1 MASHGFVVGVGLGSG
16 VGRGPGL
23 HAGHSHDADHD
34 EEGGG
39 CLVCELV
46 AVSGGDPGTVGTV
59 TALKAES
66 TGFADFIESEGV
78 FAAGA
83 AELWIVGRGPPPRRA
98 HGRR

>member
-1 MASHGFVVGVGLGSG
+1 MVLLLVWVWALGLAG
-16 VGRGPGL
+16 GPGL

-46 AVSGGDPGTVGTV
+46 AVSSGDPGTVGTV
-59 TALKAES
+59 TVLKAES
-66 TGFADFIESEGV
+66 TGFADFIESVGV

-83 AELWIVGRGPPPRRA
+83 AELWIGGRGPPPRRA